1 MSVSSAWKSG
11 SFGGLTPPQLELLYE
26 PIILEA
32 ALQKAGSL
40 PTYTQESQLSQGY
53 EADMPDLKAFK
64 FFVNKLAQVCDNER
78 GGDTIS
84 ALAVLQGSSGP
95 HYIFGSNGKDATGLE
110 TTKNFVQ
117 ALLDLVGK
125 NPEGLKTTA
134 LGKRT
139 LWFIL
144 SFNIA
149 RVREYLRYLGMAVQ
163 ECLES
168 CRRKEEDETSELCQ
182 GLSSLAEKC
191 KFTLDTTASNTEAKS
206 ISDCETLIKAIRSQA
221 QGTIH
226 PLISEKAKDGEI
238 TRSEPWCKLRHFL
251 GRWLSYHQAALG
263 IVAVSERWP
272 ELFQNFEIT
281 MLPSG
286 SRLPNPIL
294 RSDLTSSIIMEH
306 ITAEEKLQDLQLS
319 QIADDLKQLGVD
331 EIIQQFR
338 DSRKFKPVLH
348 AELLVNKYL
357 LETGQTTAECY
368 WNRWNYIGS
377 SKPTCRLCHYYFEA
391 LQGEKP
397 TVRSSHN
404 NMYRNWRLPDFRND
418 EGLTLARDELLTRI
432 AQRMRMDVVET
443 IREKRI
449 KRKARDSNTYSS
461 VPEILRINESSTDS
475 IEDSGQE
482 SNASTV
488 PDDGDVESLERS
500 TSAMSL
506 RDADE

>member
-206 ISDCETLIKAIRSQA
+206 
-221 QGTIH
+221 
-226 PLISEKAKDGEI
+226 
-238 TRSEPWCKLRHFL
+238 
-251 GRWLSYHQAALG
+251 
-263 IVAVSERWP
+263 
-272 ELFQNFEIT
+272 
-281 MLPSG
+281 
-286 SRLPNPIL
+286 
-294 RSDLTSSIIMEH
+294 
-306 ITAEEKLQDLQLS
+306 
-319 QIADDLKQLGVD
+319 DDLKQLGVD